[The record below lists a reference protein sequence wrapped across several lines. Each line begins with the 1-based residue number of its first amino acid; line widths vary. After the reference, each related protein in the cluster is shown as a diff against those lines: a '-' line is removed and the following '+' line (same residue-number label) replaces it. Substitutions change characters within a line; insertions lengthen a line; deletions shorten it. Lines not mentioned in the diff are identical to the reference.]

1 MLDEH
6 SVKKI
11 TDILLYII
19 APCVI
24 VRSFIREFDPDMMMG
39 ILIVAVSAIAI
50 HTFSIAVATLVFRSK
65 DEGRKR
71 VLRFGTIF
79 SNCSFMS
86 IPLQQQIIGNDG
98 VLYGATFVAMFN
110 LIAWS
115 YGVTLMQGR
124 GKGISVKK
132 IILNPSIICVF
143 VGMIIF
149 LWSIP
154 VHEIIYKPLSYLA
167 DLNTPLPMLVIGY
180 YLSKGSLK
188 SAFTDKVA
196 YLSVFLR
203 IIAIPAVAMTV
214 LYLCGV
220 RGDMLTSLVIS
231 VSAPTASITT
241 MFSAKFDCDTE
252 LSVKLVTLSTLLSMI
267 TMPIFVSIA
276 QL

>member
-24 VRSFIREFDPDMMMG
+24 VRSFIREFDPNMMMG

-50 HTFSIAVATLVFRSK
+50 HAFSIAVATLVFRSK

-115 YGVTLMQGR
+115 YGVTIMQGR

-188 SAFTDKVA
+188 SAFTDKIA

-214 LYLCGV
+214 LYICGV